1 LFSGIKRTGGH
12 PDSSS
17 HRSAVQILT
26 GYNVYWGK
34 MSTVQ
39 HGGLPHHRDRL
50 YVVGIRADVQIRAFQ
65 FPTPFPRHITL
76 EQLLGP
82 GVEPKKD
89 LASMT
94 VDADGSMLSNT
105 VRKNLAQFQKEV
117 SQKNLLHADWIV
129 DCGGSKPT
137 YMLGKCPCLIL
148 SRCKGK
154 HGYWSQLHQR
164 FLGPKDFF
172 LPQGIPVHSYCYDS
186 SKHTASTLGE
196 LAGNAMSVAVVRRI
210 VRQILWPEASWTKGV
225 SLAISRSRRQHD
237 VAQSFEK

>member
-1 LFSGIKRTGGH
+1 MDTRIHHLTALPTRSSQVTTSIGARCLPFS
-12 PDSSS
+12 S
-17 HRSAVQILT
+17 
-26 GYNVYWGK
+26 N
-34 MSTVQ
+34 
-39 HGGLPHHRDRL
+39 PHHRDRL

-65 FPTPFPRHITL
+65 FPTPFPRQITL

-117 SQKNLLHADWIV
+117 SQKNILHADWIV
-129 DCGGSKPT
+129 DCGESKPT
-137 YMLGKCPCLIL
+137 CVLGKCPCLIL

-164 FLGPKDFF
+164 FLGPKDFSCSKAS
-172 LPQGIPVHSYCYDS
+172 LCIP
-186 SKHTASTLGE
+186 TATT
-196 LAGNAMSVAVVRRI
+196 
-210 VRQILWPEASWTKGV
+210 Q
-225 SLAISRSRRQHD
+225 
-237 VAQSFEK
+237 